1 MHGVAMVFFVLIP
14 AVPAILG
21 NFVLPLMLGAKDV
34 AFPKINLLS
43 WYIFVIGFLFTV
55 YAMVTGGVDTGWT
68 FYTPYSSRAS
78 NTNVMMTGIGVFI
91 TGFSSILTGLN
102 FMVTIHRMR
111 APGLTWF
118 RLPLFVWAI
127 YATSLVQI
135 LGTPVIAITVL
146 ALAVERVLALRHL
159 RPGARRRPGAL
170 PAPVLVLLAPGGLH
184 HDPAADGRD
193 QRGHRLLLAQEHLR
207 LLVRRV
213 LEPGDRHLRLPRV
226 GAPPVRRRHLD
237 LLGDGVLVP
246 DLRRRDSVGG
256 QDLQLDGDA
265 VPAARSGGRRR

>member
-1 MHGVAMVFFVLIP
+1 VTLAFFVGGFVCDADPPRAGDARWRSLSNDDYNKMFTMHGVVMVFFVLIP

-34 AFPKINLLS
+34 AFPKLNLLS

-78 NTNVMMTGIGVFI
+78 NSNVMMTGIGVFI

-118 RLPLFVWAI
+118 RLPLFVWAV

-146 ALAVERVLALRHL
+146 ALAVERFSVSASSTPFWAGTRYSSSTCSGST
-159 RPGARRRPGAL
+159 RTRR
-170 PAPVLVLLAPGGLH
+170 
-184 HDPAADGRD
+184 
-193 QRGHRLLLAQEHLR
+193 
-207 LLVRRV
+207 
-213 LEPGDRHLRLPRV
+213 
-226 GAPPVRRRHLD
+226 
-237 LLGDGVLVP
+237 
-246 DLRRRDSVGG
+246 ST
-256 QDLQLDGDA
+256 
-265 VPAARSGGRRR
+265 S